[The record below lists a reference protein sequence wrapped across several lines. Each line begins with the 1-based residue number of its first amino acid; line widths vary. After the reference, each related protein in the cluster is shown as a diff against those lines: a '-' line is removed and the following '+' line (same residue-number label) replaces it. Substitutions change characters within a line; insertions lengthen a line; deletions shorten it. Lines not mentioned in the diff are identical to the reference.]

1 MRRKEGRKWIN
12 LISLYLNYVFQKST
26 VIIFLV
32 SILFM
37 ILALII
43 IINPNFDM
51 DLYKINPASFHEKYF
66 MQSLFVLSIFNGI
79 LVTTISII
87 YMLQSNSF
95 DALFLS
101 YTKRSMLCIS
111 KIIAAG
117 ILFLLLAIFEFV
129 LLYGLP
135 LFLYPSFKMDPKALL
150 TIAYIFSS
158 MLFDFALS
166 IVLVVLIPNIFS
178 PMVILFLAI
187 VKNMLTTSFLW
198 VKDIG
203 GEILPILCY
212 KDGYISMQSIYITPI
227 FSLLL
232 FLVYFSIYNIKDIK
246 IA

>member
-1 MRRKEGRKWIN
+1 
-12 LISLYLNYVFQKST
+12 
-26 VIIFLV
+26 
-32 SILFM
+32 
-37 ILALII
+37 
-43 IINPNFDM
+43 
-51 DLYKINPASFHEKYF
+51 

-111 KIIAAG
+111 KIIAAA
-117 ILFLLLAIFEFV
+117 ILFLLLSIFEFV

-135 LFLYPSFKMDPKALL
+135 LILYPSFKMDRKALL
-150 TIAYIFSS
+150 TIIYIFSA

-166 IVLVVLIPNIFS
+166 IVLVVWIPNIFS
-178 PMVILFLAI
+178 PMVILFLSI
-187 VKNMLTTSFLW
+187 VKNMLTTSFQAI
-198 VKDIG
+198 KNIG

-246 IA
+246 IT

>member
-1 MRRKEGRKWIN
+1 MRRKEGRKWMN

-26 VIIFLV
+26 VIIFFV

-37 ILALII
+37 ILAFII

-51 DLYKINPASFHEKYF
+51 DLYKINPESFHEKYF

-111 KIIAAG
+111 KIIASS
-117 ILFLLLAIFEFV
+117 ILFLLLSIFEFV

-135 LFLYPSFKMDPKALL
+135 LILYPSFKMDGKALL
-150 TIAYIFSS
+150 TVAYIFSA
-158 MLFDFALS
+158 MLFTLK
-166 IVLVVLIPNIFS
+166 FS
-178 PMVILFLAI
+178 
-187 VKNMLTTSFLW
+187 
-198 VKDIG
+198 
-203 GEILPILCY
+203 
-212 KDGYISMQSIYITPI
+212 
-227 FSLLL
+227 
-232 FLVYFSIYNIKDIK
+232 
-246 IA
+246 